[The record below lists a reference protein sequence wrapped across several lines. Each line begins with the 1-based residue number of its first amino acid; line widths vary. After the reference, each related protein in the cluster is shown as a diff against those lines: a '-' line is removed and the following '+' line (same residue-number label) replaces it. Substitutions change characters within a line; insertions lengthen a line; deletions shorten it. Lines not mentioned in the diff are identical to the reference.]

1 MSRRPLPVV
10 AGISP
15 RRVVLRGMVPADR
28 TYVAGDAGDSPF
40 RFGETIPAGTV
51 LERPMPAW
59 FAPEIPPEP
68 AIPFTHEVLECTG
81 RYVVVDKPHFLPA
94 TTNGRIVRE
103 TVQTRL
109 RVELDNPDIVPLHR
123 LDRLTAG
130 VLLCSTDPA
139 SRAAYQTLFQR
150 CRVTKTYLARVVGEP
165 PVGEDWTTIDV
176 PMRKLPGQ
184 RAVRVTGGGIP
195 TRTRVRRAGDRI
207 VELRPVTGHTHQLR
221 VLLAHLGCP
230 IVGDDTYPVDRGL
243 DLRDFSQP
251 LGLVATCLQLTDP
264 VDGRPR
270 GWRSARRP

>member
-1 MSRRPLPVV
+1 MRGVV
-10 AGISP
+10 P
-15 RRVVLRGMVPADR
+15 DDR

-51 LERPMPAW
+51 LEGPVPAW
-59 FAPEIPPEP
+59 FAPVVPPEP
-68 AIPFTHEVLECTG
+68 PIPFTHDLLEVSE

-130 VLLCSTDPA
+130 VLFCSADPGT
-139 SRAAYQTLFQR
+139 RAAYQKLFQR
-150 CRVTKTYLARVVGEP
+150 RQVTKTYRARVTAEP
-165 PVGEDWTTIDV
+165 PVGDSWTTVDL
-176 PMRKLPGQ
+176 PMRKVAGE
-184 RAVRVTGGGIP
+184 REVRVTCGGTP
-195 TRTRVRRAGDRI
+195 TRTRVRRTGDRT
-207 VELRPVTGHTHQLR
+207 VELQPATGHTHQLR

-230 IVGDDTYPVDRGL
+230 IVGDDTYPVDAGL
-243 DLRDFSQP
+243 DLRDFTGP
-251 LGLVATCLQLTDP
+251 LGLVATRLELTDP

-270 GWRSARRP
+270 RWRSGRRP